1 MSYLVNLD
9 VRDRLVLV
17 VGAGAVAARKIAALV
32 LAKARVTVIAPTVSE
47 AVHALERDGQIRVER
62 RPYASG
68 DTRGAFVVISATD
81 DDEVNR
87 QVADEARACDAL
99 VNVVDRPAL
108 CTFTVPAVVRRG
120 DLTLAVATEGRCP
133 SLARA
138 VREQLERQYGPE
150 YAEVVTRV
158 ADLRERLI
166 AAGWE
171 PSRIHA
177 AVSSLVEAGLAEAI
191 ACGDEAR
198 AARLL
203 AAPLSG
209 AGESHVVGTSRDT
222 AAARDRRDGATETDA
237 LAHGDLG
244 GPGTAAQGA
253 HPGTTESDAEG
264 VARGALDEGEHGDHL
279 AGHRSRGHHG

>member
-47 AVHALERDGQIRVER
+47 AVHALERDGQIRVEC

-87 QVADEARACDAL
+87 QVADEARACGAL

-150 YAEVVTRV
+150 YGEVVTRV

-209 AGESHVVGTSRDT
+209 VGEPSAGTSRDT
-222 AAARDRRDGATETDA
+222 AAARDRRDGATEADA
-237 LAHGDLG
+237 LAHADLG

-253 HPGTTESDAEG
+253 HPGTTGSDAAG
-264 VARGALDEGEHGDHL
+264 VARGALDEGEHGDHP
-279 AGHRSRGHHG
+279 AGHRSRGLYG